1 MSTQPVINKI
11 KNIQNEAIKM
21 NKYDYD
27 RIMKDY
33 DIAMRLKKMK
43 QKTEKDLKEKHKLE
57 QEKLKQMEE
66 IREQLLSAKIK
77 KVNNKRLH
85 REKILSSRKDNLIKS
100 SNFPKINPYQSNI
113 DKMKEE
119 EENYCIMLN
128 EQILDKYEAHE
139 NNYNNYKR
147 EKKFKYFNTEKEYEK
162 RAQKY
167 KRRVE
172 LMDIKKLNEFN
183 KQQIENSFSIKE
195 RFDRY
200 RNPKIRKLKERNKK
214 MLEDLKEKQ
223 YEIEQQD
230 EKRKKEILKKLNHV
244 NRLNTDDYKTLDFVH
259 RKNLANL
266 QKQNL
271 ERVNSERKEKYDWYI
286 LKQNDAFRWATDEAK
301 EDNRIKKLSQQQSII
316 TQQELDKKFEE
327 FNRIIKD
334 LEDKSILK
342 KDNKERM
349 KMFYQ
354 KQKEL
359 KEMKEKENQ

>member
-43 QKTEKDLKEKHKLE
+43 GKAEKDLKEKHKLE

-139 NNYNNYKR
+139 NNYNNYK
-147 EKKFKYFNTEKEYEK
+147 EK
-162 RAQKY
+162 RN
-167 KRRVE
+167 
-172 LMDIKKLNEFN
+172 LN
-183 KQQIENSFSIKE
+183 I
-195 RFDRY
+195 
-200 RNPKIRKLKERNKK
+200 LT
-214 MLEDLKEKQ
+214 
-223 YEIEQQD
+223 
-230 EKRKKEILKKLNHV
+230 LKKNMKKGL
-244 NRLNTDDYKTLDFVH
+244 
-259 RKNLANL
+259 KNI
-266 QKQNL
+266 
-271 ERVNSERKEKYDWYI
+271 R
-286 LKQNDAFRWATDEAK
+286 
-301 EDNRIKKLSQQQSII
+301 
-316 TQQELDKKFEE
+316 EE
-327 FNRIIKD
+327 
-334 LEDKSILK
+334 
-342 KDNKERM
+342 
-349 KMFYQ
+349 
-354 KQKEL
+354 
-359 KEMKEKENQ
+359 